1 MLQSAILTQPIPI
14 MRSNRQARAIVHA
27 PESTRSSVA
36 CSSCCLRGACLPSG
50 LSAAEMTQ
58 FSEITASKRRV
69 ARGHTLYLVGDA
81 FESLYAVRSGAFKTM
96 SVSRH
101 GEEKVTGFHM
111 PGELLGLDAIHSGNH
126 SFNAV
131 ALEDSEVCMI
141 PFQRLERLAMGMP
154 ELQHQLLRL
163 LSSDIS
169 RDHGLMLLLGSMTAE
184 QRVAAFLL
192 SLSKRHQRLGFSAT
206 HFVLR
211 MTREEMG
218 NYLGLTIETVSRL
231 MSRFQR
237 EGLVALRQRDIEI
250 KDSVRLR
257 EIVGN

>member
-1 MLQSAILTQPIPI
+1 MS
-14 MRSNRQARAIVHA
+14 R
-27 PESTRSSVA
+27 
-36 CSSCCLRGACLPSG
+36 
-50 LSAAEMTQ
+50 
-58 FSEITASKRRV
+58 FDEITASKRKV
-69 ARGHTLYLVGDA
+69 AKGQTLYLVGNA
-81 FESLYAVRSGAFKTM
+81 FESLYAVRSGAFKTI

-111 PGELLGLDAIHSGNH
+111 PGELLGLDAINTGSH

-131 ALEDSEVCMI
+131 ALEDSEVCVI
-141 PFQRLERLAMGMP
+141 PFQRLEQMAMTMP
-154 ELQHQLLRL
+154 ALQHQLLRL

-169 RDHGLMLLLGSMTAE
+169 RDHGLMLLLGSLTAE

-237 EGLVALRQRDIEI
+237 QGLIALKQRDIEL
-250 KDSVRLR
+250 KDVERLR